1 MKIYEKDNK
10 SALDTVIAIKKID
23 LLELIEKL
31 NELSKNFSAYCT
43 SDNSY
48 SVICDREEEGK

>member
-1 MKIYEKDNK
+1 MKIYKENDKN
-10 SALDTVIAIKKID
+10 ALETVIAIKKID